1 MILTS
6 FHVFIGWLYVF
17 LCEIDLLNIL
27 KLNCLLIELLVLFA
41 VFKIQDFLVYMLWVF
56 SPILWL
62 AFFIFLTLFFEE
74 QKFQKFNIN
83 LSVFHIFFKELSN
96 PKIAKMFSYVS
107 SMFYSFSCYI

>member
-41 VFKIQDFLVYMLWVF
+41 VFKIQDFLVYML
-56 SPILWL
+56 
-62 AFFIFLTLFFEE
+62 
-74 QKFQKFNIN
+74 
-83 LSVFHIFFKELSN
+83 
-96 PKIAKMFSYVS
+96 
-107 SMFYSFSCYI
+107 